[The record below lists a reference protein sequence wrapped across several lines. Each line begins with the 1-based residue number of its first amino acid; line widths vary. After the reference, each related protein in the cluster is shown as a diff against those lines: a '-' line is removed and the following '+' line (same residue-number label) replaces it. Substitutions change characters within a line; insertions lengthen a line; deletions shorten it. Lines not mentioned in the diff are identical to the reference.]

1 MPSLHGTALSRLSQ
15 RIKRRDI
22 SLNEHSRIEDS
33 RLSNR
38 LGSLCIPVC
47 LDLGGLTMA
56 EKACGVSRRLGQRGK
71 GQSGNPLGRTMRQN
85 MSKKRQ
91 NAGRNEG
98 RRRADA
104 SLACVRSRPG
114 CLPPEISRN
123 EGYEVRFSPFSSPLF
138 FF

>member
-1 MPSLHGTALSRLSQ
+1 
-15 RIKRRDI
+15 
-22 SLNEHSRIEDS
+22 
-33 RLSNR
+33 
-38 LGSLCIPVC
+38 
-47 LDLGGLTMA
+47 MA

-123 EGYEVRFSPFSSPLF
+123 EGYEVRFSPFFFPLLF
-138 FF
+138 FFFFFFKSRPSSSPELNHKVLVEGKEKVCFDD